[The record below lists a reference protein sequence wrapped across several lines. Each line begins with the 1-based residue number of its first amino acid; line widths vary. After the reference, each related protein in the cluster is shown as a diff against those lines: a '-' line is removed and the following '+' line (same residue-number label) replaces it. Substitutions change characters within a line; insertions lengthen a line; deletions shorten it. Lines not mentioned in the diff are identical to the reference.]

1 MSEHPHASLMRE
13 ASAAFSRGDI
23 DTLKQMIDED
33 VIWHVPGRSVVSGTY
48 RGHEGLFGYFGRLME
63 LSGGSFKVELHDVVA
78 SDEHVVNLD
87 RLSGTREGKTLD
99 IDLALVVH
107 VRGGKIAEAWDLFSD
122 QYAWDEFWS

>member
-1 MSEHPHASLMRE
+1 MSEHPYASLMRE

-23 DTLKQMIDED
+23 DALKQMIAED

-48 RGHEGLFGYFGRLME
+48 RGHEKLFGYFGRLME
-63 LSGGSFKVELHDVVA
+63 LSGGSFKVEVHDVVA

-87 RLSGTREGKTLD
+87 RLSGTRGGKTLD

-107 VRGGKIAEAWDLFSD
+107 IRGGKIAEAWDLFSD